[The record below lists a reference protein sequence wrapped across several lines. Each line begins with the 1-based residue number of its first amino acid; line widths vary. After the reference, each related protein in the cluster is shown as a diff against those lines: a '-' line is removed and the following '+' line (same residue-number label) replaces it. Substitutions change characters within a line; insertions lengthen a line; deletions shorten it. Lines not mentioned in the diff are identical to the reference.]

1 MKLVGIV
8 RGSKVII
15 DWHNLGYSILG
26 LKLGS
31 GHLLVRFAKR
41 CALIHITELHVI
53 ILISGLKGCLVIR
66 RMLTYL
72 LLAQC
77 EIFLRRNGIYSKRFP
92 VSLLFITLFTL
103 KSGAIRLCCTIDHRD
118 VFVVVRLRKYMKY
131 FALFD
136 SRHFCQCS
144 HPTAFL

>member
-1 MKLVGIV
+1 MILSAQNPPTIPTLALVQLVGRV

-31 GHLLVRFAKR
+31 GHLLVRVAKR
-41 CALIHITELHVI
+41 YALVHITELHVI
-53 ILISGLKGCLVIR
+53 ILILGLKRCLVIR

-77 EIFLRRNGIYSKRFP
+77 ETFL
-92 VSLLFITLFTL
+92 
-103 KSGAIRLCCTIDHRD
+103 
-118 VFVVVRLRKYMKY
+118 
-131 FALFD
+131 
-136 SRHFCQCS
+136 
-144 HPTAFL
+144 